1 MLSCKMALA
10 KKNSN
15 RRNQIEKHATKLFE
29 QRGFAATSMRDL
41 AMGLQ
46 IEAAS
51 LYSHINSKEDILH
64 SICFKIADKFFN
76 AFNGALHSDRSAAEK
91 LKAAIVAHVKII
103 TDEPSEAAVFFSEW
117 RHLTEPALSEFL
129 EMRNTYERNFLQ
141 LIDEGIEKQEFH
153 ILDSKFTV
161 RMLLSSINW
170 IHAWYSPNGVMTSE
184 EIGKKIFDTFTNG
197 IARKEFNTQIY

>member
-1 MLSCKMALA
+1 MASG
-10 KKNSN
+10 KKNSE

-29 QRGFAATSMRDL
+29 QRGFPATSMRDL
-41 AMGLQ
+41 ALGLK

-76 AFNGALHSDRSAAEK
+76 AFNEALYFDRGAAEK
-91 LKAAIVAHVKII
+91 LEAAIIAHVKII

-117 RHLTEPALSEFL
+117 RHLSEPALSEFL
-129 EMRNTYERNFLQ
+129 EMRNTYERNFRQ
-141 LIDEGIEKQEFH
+141 LIDEGVEKKEFD
-153 ILDSKFTV
+153 IPDSKFTV

-170 IHAWYSPNGVMTSE
+170 IHAWYSPEGLMTSE
-184 EIGKKIFDTFTNG
+184 EIGKKIADIFING
-197 IARKEFNTQIY
+197 IKKEHIIKVN